1 MPMTPDESLR
11 LATRVEGLFPDTTPE
26 QVSFLADQFGPF
38 DLAVVESELTRFR
51 RQFETLSIANLLRR
65 ITDEQ
70 QKRTIRPRTDRHQI
84 DAEWQKNDATVARLS
99 DEELHRHKESI
110 LNEKPDLRKFL
121 ADKDPRQSV
130 ILRSLILDKRLKQHS
145 D

>member
-1 MPMTPDESLR
+1 MTPDESLR
-11 LATRVEGLFPDTTPE
+11 LANRVEGLFPDTTPE

-38 DLAVVESELTRFR
+38 DLAIVESEVTRFR
-51 RQFETLSIANLLRR
+51 RQFEILNIANLLRR

-70 QKRTIRPRTDRHQI
+70 QKRSTRPPSDRKQI
-84 DAEWQKNDATVARLS
+84 EAEWQRNDAAVARLS

-110 LNEKPDLRKFL
+110 LDEQPNLKQFL

-130 ILRSLILDKRLKQHS
+130 VLRSLILDKRLKKHV
-145 D
+145 

>member
-1 MPMTPDESLR
+1 MTPDESLR

-26 QVSFLADQFGPF
+26 QVSFLADQFTPF
-38 DLAVVESELTRFR
+38 DLAIVESEITRFR
-51 RQFETLSIANLLRR
+51 RQFETLNIANLLRR

-70 QKRTIRPRTDRHQI
+70 QKRTTRRPATDRHDI
-84 DAEWQKNDATVARLS
+84 DAEWQKNDDAVARLS

-110 LNEKPDLRKFL
+110 LNDKPNLRRFL

-130 ILRSLILDKRLKQHS
+130 ILRSLILDKRLKTPI